1 MHACTCVWGEAV
13 QIQVPQSVRQHLVR
27 QASVTAPQGK
37 AAYCVHEPWWLSL
50 LGGLHMRT
58 LRQPRTQSHAL
69 LHTLVSCVRTCMY
82 MNVQHCTELHGF
94 THICSR
100 NTGSN
105 NACIACIYA
114 ARSPV
119 KTHTH
124 TLRFLIFGW
133 TVPLRPLTL
142 TLKALNTLLRPRLR
156 VAPGQKHYS
165 EVKVIWVQN
174 VCWRESLLNPHTI
187 HQQKTNPTFSI
198 GLNGFFQFL
207 LETTQLATTIV
218 LASFQHV
225 ITLNFSIRSVQIIRS
240 ALLSFLSA
248 VHSGGVSLNIT
259 MSWQSTM
266 ENLWFWSWGWSTGN
280 NPACAFAGCSR
291 ERKKESTVFS
301 VDYWGIVGIS

>member
-1 MHACTCVWGEAV
+1 MYIH
-13 QIQVPQSVRQHLVR
+13 S
-27 QASVTAPQGK
+27 
-37 AAYCVHEPWWLSL
+37 
-50 LGGLHMRT
+50 
-58 LRQPRTQSHAL
+58 TQSL
-69 LHTLVSCVRTCMY
+69 C
-82 MNVQHCTELHGF
+82 
-94 THICSR
+94 
-100 NTGSN
+100 
-105 NACIACIYA
+105 
-114 ARSPV
+114 PV

-124 TLRFLIFGW
+124 TLWFLIFGW

-174 VCWRESLLNPHTI
+174 VCWRESLLNPHTLI
-187 HQQKTNPTFSI
+187 PSAEKQTPHFPI
-198 GLNGFFQFL
+198 VLMGLFQFL
-207 LETTQLATTIV
+207 LETTQLAITIF

-240 ALLSFLSA
+240 ALFSFLSA

-266 ENLWFWSWGWSTGN
+266 ENLWFCSWGWSAGN

-291 ERKKESTVFS
+291 ER
-301 VDYWGIVGIS
+301 

>member
-1 MHACTCVWGEAV
+1 MY
-13 QIQVPQSVRQHLVR
+13 IRS
-27 QASVTAPQGK
+27 
-37 AAYCVHEPWWLSL
+37 
-50 LGGLHMRT
+50 
-58 LRQPRTQSHAL
+58 TQSL
-69 LHTLVSCVRTCMY
+69 C
-82 MNVQHCTELHGF
+82 
-94 THICSR
+94 
-100 NTGSN
+100 
-105 NACIACIYA
+105 
-114 ARSPV
+114 PV
-119 KTHTH
+119 KTHTHTH

-187 HQQKTNPTFSI
+187 HQKKTNPTFSI
-198 GLNGFFQFL
+198 GWTGFFQFL

-259 MSWQSTM
+259 MSWQAQWKICGFDHEDGAQGTILPVPSQAVRGR
-266 ENLWFWSWGWSTGN
+266 EKRKARFSLWIIEALWVSVK
-280 NPACAFAGCSR
+280 R
-291 ERKKESTVFS
+291 EDKSSK
-301 VDYWGIVGIS
+301 